1 MWITSLATQAFFV
14 ELTYAGDIGVCIS
27 TYIYTELR
35 NAITR
40 PCPTL
45 RGGLAKSHLRIRN
58 GRVIIHSSKQN

>member
-27 TYIYTELR
+27 IYIYTELR

-40 PCPTL
+40 PCSTL
-45 RGGLAKSHLRIRN
+45 GGGLAKSH
-58 GRVIIHSSKQN
+58 